1 MKKILSYFSKGEII
15 LWSCSVATIIISF
28 FIFKERNYLSLA
40 ASIIGAT
47 ALIFCARGNPLG
59 QIFMISFG
67 ILYAIISYSF
77 RYYGEM
83 MTYIGMSVPMA
94 FISLISWIRHPF
106 KGNRSEAKINANL
119 KAKDYI
125 IIAVSTLV
133 ITVAFYFILKFFGTA
148 NLIPSTI
155 SVATSFLAVS
165 FTFRR
170 SPLYAIG
177 YALNDIILII
187 LWIMA
192 SFKDISYL
200 SVVICFTVFL
210 VNDMHG
216 FFSWTARAKQQKAQ
230 ENDLTDEISENTA
243 A

>member
-106 KGNRSEAKINANL
+106 KGNRSEAK
-119 KAKDYI
+119 
-125 IIAVSTLV
+125 
-133 ITVAFYFILKFFGTA
+133 
-148 NLIPSTI
+148 
-155 SVATSFLAVS
+155 
-165 FTFRR
+165 
-170 SPLYAIG
+170 
-177 YALNDIILII
+177 
-187 LWIMA
+187 
-192 SFKDISYL
+192 
-200 SVVICFTVFL
+200 
-210 VNDMHG
+210 
-216 FFSWTARAKQQKAQ
+216 
-230 ENDLTDEISENTA
+230 
-243 A
+243 